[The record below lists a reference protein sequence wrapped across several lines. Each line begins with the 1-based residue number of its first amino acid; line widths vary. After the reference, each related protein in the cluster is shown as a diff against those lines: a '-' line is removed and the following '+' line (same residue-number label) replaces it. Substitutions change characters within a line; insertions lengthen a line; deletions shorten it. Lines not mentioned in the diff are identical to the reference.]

1 METKIYTVNE
11 IKSLIVESI
20 INKSDGKISKI
31 SDNSVLNGIAYGIA
45 KVIQKGIKDTA
56 LIESEIF
63 PDYAYG
69 EYLDKIGERS
79 GVTSRLES
87 TGSSVYVRLI
97 AEPFTLYQSSE
108 CIFVSTTGINFVLSE
123 DFITPSHGFG
133 YALLKSV
140 DVGSNTNVPSNSIN
154 QIVNKPSGH
163 VYVTNEMDGWGGS
176 DIESDS
182 SFRSRILQNFNNFA
196 ADTLSKL
203 KSTISKINPLV
214 LDVKK
219 VGIDEFG
226 KTVVG
231 VVTSNGVD
239 LSEAELQDILSK
251 SKFYLSLEEQGF
263 TGDLDLEPRLK
274 IINLPYT
281 YIDIDFRVDVEQNIN
296 IESLRRN
303 MQIALTSYLDFRYWN
318 GQKVEWE
325 ELYYIIRGISGVKMI
340 PEQYFSPRSDI
351 FIPPSSLP
359 RVRAFI
365 VRNLN
370 GIVISENSNVVPV
383 YYSDQYNTNLLN
395 QININYE

>member
-45 KVIQKGIKDTA
+45 KVVQKGIKDTA

-97 AEPFTLYQSSE
+97 AEPFTLYQSNE
-108 CIFVSTTGINFVLSE
+108 CIFVSTTGINFILSE
-123 DFITPSHGFG
+123 DFVTPSQGFG

-140 DVGSNTNVPSNSIN
+140 DSGSNTNVPSNSIN
-154 QIVNKPSGH
+154 KVINKPSGH
-163 VYVTNEMDGWGGS
+163 IYVTNEMDGWGGS

-203 KSTISKINPLV
+203 KSVISKINPLV

-219 VGIDEFG
+219 VGIDELG
-226 KTVVG
+226 KTVIG

-239 LSEAELQDILSK
+239 LSEVELQDILNK

-281 YIDIDFRVDVEQNIN
+281 YIDIDFRVDIEQSID

-303 MQIALTSYLDFRYWN
+303 MQIALTSYLDFRYWR

-325 ELYYIIRGISGVKMI
+325 EVYYIVRGITGVKMI
-340 PEQYFSPRSDI
+340 PEQYFSPRVDI
-351 FIPPSSLP
+351 VIPSSSLP

-365 VRNLN
+365 IRNLN
-370 GIVISENSNVVPV
+370 GTVISENSNVVPV